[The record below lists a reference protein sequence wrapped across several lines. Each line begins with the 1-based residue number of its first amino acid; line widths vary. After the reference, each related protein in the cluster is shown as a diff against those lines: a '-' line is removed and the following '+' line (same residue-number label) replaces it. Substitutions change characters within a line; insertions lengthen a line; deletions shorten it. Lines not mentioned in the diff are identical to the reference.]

1 MDSQRLHNLCE
12 LSPFTTRLEAMTDVH
27 AGPNVFCVLYRREL
41 VFHPNHEVELNYRIV
56 DNWRPL
62 DDEAE
67 RLLSRSCRGTL
78 SPGGRLKISFP
89 NMDFY
94 GAEYEKRA
102 GLLVFHVS
110 GRIEYSDDIKRLM
123 GGDVS
128 SLPTDFTES
137 IVFSSKR

>member
-1 MDSQRLHNLCE
+1 MDSQRLHKLCE
-12 LSPFTTRLEAMTDVH
+12 LSPFTTSLEATTDVH

-41 VFHPNHEVELNYRIV
+41 VFHPNHDVELNYHIV

-67 RLLSRSCRGTL
+67 KLLSRCCRGTL
-78 SPGGRLKISFP
+78 SPGDRLEISFP

-94 GAEYEKRA
+94 GAEYDKLA
-102 GLLVFHVS
+102 GHLVFHVY
-110 GRIEYSDDIKRLM
+110 GRIEYSDKVKRLM